1 MKEGGTKM
9 PCFDVAH
16 VREQDT
22 NMIIVVVGES
32 FGAKSKE
39 EQSRI
44 IDTLQLCANRAGL
57 AGTVV
62 LVWEKSGGSLG
73 FVAPPDWQRYFAN
86 FKYDDIARNVNRKLH
101 CSPDGHASVENI
113 HDERPVPL

>member
-1 MKEGGTKM
+1 M

-32 FGAKSKE
+32 IGAKSKE

-44 IDTLQLCANRAGL
+44 VDALQICANSGGL

-62 LVWEKSGGSLG
+62 LVWEKEGGSMG
-73 FVAPPDWQRYFAN
+73 FLCPPEWNRYFTN
-86 FKYDDIARNVNRKLH
+86 FKYADIARNVNRKLH
-101 CSPDGHASVENI
+101 CGQDGHASVENI
-113 HDERPVPL
+113 QDTRPVVL